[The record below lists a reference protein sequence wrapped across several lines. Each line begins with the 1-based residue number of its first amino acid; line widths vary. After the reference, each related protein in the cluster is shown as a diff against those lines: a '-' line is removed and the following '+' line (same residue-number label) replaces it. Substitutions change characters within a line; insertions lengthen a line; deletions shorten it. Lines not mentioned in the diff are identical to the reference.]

1 MKETLLFLGGQ
12 RTERRKWIHCFDN
25 VTAILYVISLSEYD
39 QVIEEDP
46 KVNRMTESLNLFE
59 EMVNGIYLRQKPFV
73 VFFNKHDLFE
83 KKIEHKSIHC
93 AFPDYRGENHSVH
106 DSSNYIVNKY
116 IGKNKTDANK
126 RALYSHVVTAT
137 DTQLVKFV
145 FAGVA
150 ETILNELLNNFAFQ

>member
-1 MKETLLFLGGQ
+1 MKEPLLFLGGQ

-39 QVIEEDP
+39 QVIEEDS

-93 AFPDYRGENHSVH
+93 AFPEYRGDNHSVH

-116 IGKNKTDANK
+116 IGKNKQTPTK
-126 RALYSHVVTAT
+126 EPFIRMWSRP
-137 DTQLVKFV
+137 Q
-145 FAGVA
+145 
-150 ETILNELLNNFAFQ
+150 IRSWLNLFLLESRKPF